1 MNIRLD
7 TSLACNYRSPS
18 QIARVITEE
27 WMANNMYCPRC
38 GENRLQ
44 HFKNNR
50 PVADFYC
57 PRCEN
62 QFELK
67 SKHGVIGNTIRDGVV

>member
-1 MNIRLD
+1 
-7 TSLACNYRSPS
+7 
-18 QIARVITEE
+18 
-27 WMANNMYCPRC
+27 MYCPRC